1 MPGLLSGGKP
11 LKGTTGSNSIFI
23 NLEGAQPSLGI
34 TPSTQTGFTLVT
46 GANGIAGQLGFTS
59 TLGFISFQN
68 GVVQRTTSGT
78 NLVLQSNGTGT
89 VRLSGNVE
97 IDSQLI
103 FATNAQFTN
112 LRSTNSTITN
122 LTVTGA
128 INFTS
133 ATNTATFAGDVRMQ
147 QDLRVDEQFS
157 VLGNVSLSPQGG
169 VVDIRPLS
177 GGSVLIRPGD
187 TGRMD
192 NMNIGDIVPANGRFV
207 NLTATSFTVEQ
218 FTVENQNV
226 NTGTFNFIRV
236 LSTGSDSLT
245 TVGGVQIGGVLSATS
260 VLDSGTRVIS
270 RVIAGTGLSGGG
282 NGPSV
287 TLNNT
292 GVLSAIAGTDI
303 SVNTATGNVTISNTS
318 TLDSVTSRGSTTT
331 NAIYAGQLYDN
342 GVRVISN
349 ISVGSGIAVNTS
361 TGPTVVLTNTGVLS
375 LIAGTD
381 TRVSSATGNVT
392 VWNAST
398 LQSVTDRG
406 STTTNRIR
414 IANGFSQVGTGTS
427 IDGGTWTNAVFV
439 VDGDAGVGGNLY
451 IQGDFYAS
459 GKAVLTTSTLGGSLN
474 QGQDITIT
482 TNTATGEITW
492 DNVSTLQSVT
502 GRGNTTTN
510 RVLFLNTSNSTS
522 TTTGAI
528 TVAGGVG
535 VAKDVYVGQAI
546 YAQDGGSP
554 AYNYKVYTPQVTV
567 STSTPVG
574 SRIGDFWIDP
584 SIGVEYQYVPNGTQ
598 TVWIQ
603 FIGF

>member
-1 MPGLLSGGKP
+1 MPGLLSGGKA

-23 NLEGAQPSLGI
+23 TLEGAQPSLGL

-46 GANGIAGQLGFTS
+46 GPNGQLGFTS
-59 TLGFISFQN
+59 TLGLISFRD

-97 IDSQLI
+97 IDSQFI
-103 FATNAQFTN
+103 FATNAEFTN

-133 ATNTATFAGDVRMQ
+133 ATNTATFAGDVRLL
-147 QDLRVDEQFS
+147 QDLRIDQQLN
-157 VLGNVSLSPQGG
+157 VLGNVSLSPEGG
-169 VVDIRPLS
+169 IVDIRPLA
-177 GGSVLIRPGD
+177 GGSVLIGPSD

-192 NMNIGDIVPANGRFV
+192 NMNIGDITPANGRFIE
-207 NLTATSFTVEQ
+207 LTATNFTVEQ

-226 NTGTFNFIRV
+226 NTGTFNFIRI
-236 LSTGSDSLT
+236 LSTASDSLT
-245 TVGGVQIGGVLSATS
+245 AVGGIQVGGVMSATN
-260 VLDSGTRVIS
+260 VLDSGIRVIS
-270 RVIAGTGLSGGG
+270 RVNAGTGLSV
-282 NGPSV
+282 NTSTGP
-287 TLNNT
+287 TITITNE
-292 GVLSAIAGTDI
+292 GVLSVLAGTDI
-303 SVNTATGNVTISNTS
+303 SVNTTTGNVTVSSIS
-318 TLDSVTSRGSTTT
+318 TLDSVTDRGNSTT
-331 NAIYAGQLYDN
+331 NAIYAGELYDS
-342 GVRVISN
+342 GTRVISN
-349 ISVGSGIAVNTS
+349 ISVGSGIAINTS
-361 TGPTVVLTNTGVLS
+361 TGPSVVLTNTGVLS
-375 LIAGTD
+375 VIGGTD
-381 TRVSSATGNVT
+381 ITVSTATGDVT
-392 VWNAST
+392 VNNQST
-398 LQSVTDRG
+398 LQSVTNRG
-406 STTTNRIR
+406 STTTNFMR
-414 IANGFSQVGTGTS
+414 IANGYSQVGTGTS
-427 IDGGTWTNAVFV
+427 LSGGTWTGAVFV
-439 VDGDAGVGGNLY
+439 VDGDGGFGGNLY

-474 QGQDITIT
+474 QGADILIT

-492 DNVSTLQSVT
+492 SNISTLQSVT

-510 RVLFLNTSNSTS
+510 QVLFLNTSNSTS

-528 TVAGGVG
+528 TVVGGVG
-535 VAKDVYVGQAI
+535 VAKDVYVGQAV

-554 AYNYKVYTPQVTV
+554 AYNYKLYTPQVTV

>member
-11 LKGTTGSNSIFI
+11 LKGTAGSGSIFI

-59 TLGFISFQN
+59 TLGFISFRD

-89 VRLSGNVE
+89 VRLAGNVE

-103 FATNAQFTN
+103 FATNAEFTN

-122 LTVTGA
+122 LTVLGA

-133 ATNTATFAGDVRMQ
+133 ATNTATFAGDVRML

-207 NLTATSFTVEQ
+207 NLTATNFTVEQ
-218 FTVENQNV
+218 FSVENQNV

-245 TVGGVQIGGVLSATS
+245 TLGGIQIAGVMSATV

-270 RVIAGTGLSGGG
+270 QVVAGTGLSGGG

-331 NAIYAGQLYDN
+331 NAIYAGELYDN
-342 GVRVISN
+342 GTRVISN
-349 ISVGSGIAVNTS
+349 ISVGGGIAVNTS
-361 TGPTVVLTNTGVLS
+361 TGPSVVLTNTGVLS
-375 LIAGTD
+375 VIGGTD
-381 TRVSSATGNVT
+381 ISVSTSTGDVT
-392 VWNAST
+392 VTNQST
-398 LQSVTDRG
+398 LQSVTNRG
-406 STTTNRIR
+406 STTTNFVR

-427 IDGGTWTNAVFV
+427 LEGGTWTGAVFV
-439 VDGDAGVGGNLY
+439 VDGDGGFGGNLY

-535 VAKDVYVGQAI
+535 VAKDVYVGQAV

-554 AYNYKVYTPQVTV
+554 AYNYKLYTPQVTV
-567 STSTPVG
+567 STSSPV
-574 SRIGDFWIDP
+574 SARIGDFWIDP

>member
-1 MPGLLSGGKP
+1 MPGLLSGGRP
-11 LKGTTGSNSIFI
+11 LRGTSGSGSIFI
-23 NLEGAQPSLGI
+23 QLEGAQPSLGI

-46 GANGIAGQLGFTS
+46 GPTGQLGFTS
-59 TLGFISFQN
+59 TLGLISFNN

-78 NLVLQSNGTGT
+78 DLVLQSSGTGT

-103 FATNAQFTN
+103 FATNAEFTN
-112 LRSTNSTITN
+112 LRATNSTITN
-122 LTVTGA
+122 LTVLGA

-133 ATNTATFAGDVRMQ
+133 ATNTATFAGDVRML

-169 VVDIRPLS
+169 IVDIRPLS

-207 NLTATSFTVEQ
+207 ALTATNFTVEQ

-245 TVGGVQIGGVLSATS
+245 TVGGVQVGGVLSATS
-260 VLDSGTRVIS
+260 VLDNGTRVIS
-270 RVIAGTGLSGGG
+270 QVVAGTGLSGGG
-282 NGPSV
+282 VGPTV

-331 NAIYAGQLYDN
+331 NAIYAGELYDS
-342 GVRVISN
+342 GTRVISN
-349 ISVGSGIAVNTS
+349 ISVGAGLSINTS
-361 TGPTVVLTNTGVLS
+361 TGPAVTLSNTGVTS
-375 LIAGTD
+375 LTAGTD
-381 TRVSSATGNVT
+381 TRVSTSTGAVT

-414 IANGFSQVGTGTS
+414 IANGFSQIGTGSNTV
-427 IDGGTWTNAVFV
+427 GGTWTDAVFV
-439 VDGDAGVGGNLY
+439 VDGDAGIGGNLY
-451 IQGDFYAS
+451 INGDFYAA
-459 GKAVLTTSTLGGSLN
+459 GKSVLTTSSIGGTILGGD
-474 QGQDITIT
+474 DIVVI
-482 TNTATGEITW
+482 TNTSTGEITF
-492 DNVSTLQSVT
+492 NNISTLQSVT

-510 RVLFLNTSNSTS
+510 QVLFLNTSNSTS

>member
-1 MPGLLSGGKP
+1 MPGLLSGGRP

-23 NLEGAQPSLGI
+23 TLEGAQPSLGL

-46 GANGIAGQLGFTS
+46 GATGQLGFTS
-59 TLGFISFQN
+59 TLGFISFNN
-68 GVVQRTTSGT
+68 GIVQRTTSGT

-133 ATNTATFAGDVRMQ
+133 ATNTATFAGDVRML

-169 VVDIRPLS
+169 IVDIRPLS

-207 NLTATSFTVEQ
+207 SLTATNFTVEQ

-270 RVIAGTGLSGGG
+270 QVVAGTGLSGGG

>member
-1 MPGLLSGGKP
+1 MPGLLSGGKA

-23 NLEGAQPSLGI
+23 TLEGAQPSLGL

-59 TLGFISFQN
+59 TLGFISFNN
-68 GVVQRTTSGT
+68 GIVQRTTSGT

-169 VVDIRPLS
+169 IVDIRPLS

-207 NLTATSFTVEQ
+207 ALTATTFTVDQ

-245 TVGGVQIGGVLSATS
+245 TVGGIQVGGVMSATV

-282 NGPSV
+282 NGPTV

-361 TGPTVVLTNTGVLS
+361 TGPSVVLTNTGVLS

-427 IDGGTWTNAVFV
+427 LDGGTWTNAVFI

-451 IQGDFYAS
+451 IQGDFYAA

-482 TNTATGEITW
+482 TNTSTGEITW

-510 RVLFLNTSNSTS
+510 RVLFLNTANSTS

-535 VAKDVYVGQAI
+535 IAKDVYVGQAI

-584 SIGVEYQYVPNGTQ
+584 SIGIEYQYVPNGTQ

>member
-23 NLEGAQPSLGI
+23 TLEGAQPSLGL
-34 TPSTQTGFTLVT
+34 TPSTGTGFTLVT
-46 GANGIAGQLGFTS
+46 GANGQLGFTS
-59 TLGFISFQN
+59 TLGFISFKD
-68 GVVQRTTSGT
+68 GVVQRITSGT
-78 NLVLQSNGTGT
+78 DLVLQSNGTGT

-122 LTVTGA
+122 LTVTGLA
-128 INFTS
+128 NFTS
-133 ATNTATFAGDVRMQ
+133 ATSTATFAGGVQIAKNVRIDQ
-147 QDLRVDEQFS
+147 QLN
-157 VLGNVSLSPQGG
+157 VLGNVSLSPEGG
-169 VVDIRPLS
+169 LVDIRPIA
-177 GGSVLIRPGD
+177 GGSVQIGPSD

-192 NMNIGDIVPANGRFV
+192 NMNIGDLAPANGRFV
-207 NLTATSFTVEQ
+207 NLTTTNLTVESFSVEAASFT
-218 FTVENQNV
+218 
-226 NTGTFNFIRV
+226 TGTFQFVRI
-236 LSTGSDSLT
+236 LSTETDALT
-245 TVGGVQIGGVLSATS
+245 VAGGAVVTGTIYGGAIY
-260 VLDSGTRVIS
+260 DSGTRVIS
-270 RVIAGTGLSGGG
+270 QVNAGPGLSGGG
-282 NGPSV
+282 TGPLV

-292 GVLSAIAGTDI
+292 GVLSAIGGADI
-303 SVNTATGNVTISNTS
+303 TVNTATGNVTISNTS
-318 TLDSVTSRGSTTT
+318 TLQSVTDRGNTTT
-331 NAIYAGQLYDN
+331 NAIYAGELYDS
-342 GVRVISN
+342 GTRVISN
-349 ISVGSGIAVNTS
+349 ISVGGGLSINTS
-361 TGPTVVLTNTGVLS
+361 TGPSVLLTNTGVLS

-381 TRVSSATGNVT
+381 TSVSASTGNIT
-392 VWNAST
+392 VWNTST
-398 LQSVTDRG
+398 LQTVTDRG
-406 STTTNRIR
+406 WTTTNYMH

-427 IDGGTWTNAVFV
+427 LPGGTWTNAVFK

-451 IQGDFYAS
+451 IQGDFYAA

-535 VAKDVYVGQAI
+535 IATDVHVGGAI

>member
-1 MPGLLSGGKP
+1 MPGLLSGGKA

-23 NLEGAQPSLGI
+23 TLEGAQPSLGL

-59 TLGFISFQN
+59 TLGFISFNN
-68 GVVQRTTSGT
+68 GIVQRTTSGT

-157 VLGNVSLSPQGG
+157 VLGNVSLSPEGG
-169 VVDIRPLS
+169 IVDIRPLS

-207 NLTATSFTVEQ
+207 SLTATNFTVEQ

-226 NTGTFNFIRV
+226 NTGTFNFIRI

-245 TVGGVQIGGVLSATS
+245 AVGGIQVGGVMSATV

-282 NGPSV
+282 NGPTV

-361 TGPTVVLTNTGVLS
+361 TGPSVVLTNTGVLS

-427 IDGGTWTNAVFV
+427 LDGGTWTNAVFI

-451 IQGDFYAS
+451 IQGDFYAA

-482 TNTATGEITW
+482 TNTSTGEITW

-510 RVLFLNTSNSTS
+510 RVLFLNTANSTS
-522 TTTGAI
+522 STTGAI

-535 VAKDVYVGQAI
+535 IAKDVYVGQAI

-584 SIGVEYQYVPNGTQ
+584 SIGIEYQYVPNGTQ

>member
-1 MPGLLSGGKP
+1 MPGLLSGGRP
-11 LKGTTGSNSIFI
+11 LRGTTGAGSIFI
-23 NLEGAQPSLGI
+23 NLEGAQPSLGL

-46 GANGIAGQLGFTS
+46 GANGVAGQLGFTS
-59 TLGFISFQN
+59 TLGFISFRD

-89 VRLSGNVE
+89 VRLAGNVE

-103 FATNAQFTN
+103 FATNAEFTN

-122 LTVTGA
+122 LTVLGA

-133 ATNTATFAGDVRMQ
+133 ATNTATFAGDVRISK
-147 QDLRVDEQFS
+147 DLRVDQQLN

-207 NLTATSFTVEQ
+207 NLTATNFTVEQ
-218 FTVENQNV
+218 FSVENQNV
-226 NTGTFNFIRV
+226 NTGTFNFIRI

-245 TVGGVQIGGVLSATS
+245 TLGGIQVAGVMSATS

-282 NGPSV
+282 NGPTV

-303 SVNTATGNVTISNTS
+303 SVNTSTGNVTISNTS
-318 TLDSVTSRGSTTT
+318 TLDSVTARGNTTT
-331 NAIYAGQLYDN
+331 NAIYAGELYDN
-342 GVRVISN
+342 GTRVISN
-349 ISVGSGIAVNTS
+349 ISVGGGLSINTS
-361 TGPTVVLTNTGVLS
+361 TGPLVTLSNTGVTS
-375 LIAGTD
+375 LTAGTD
-381 TRVSSATGNVT
+381 TRVSTSTGAVT

-398 LQSVTDRG
+398 LQSVTNRG
-406 STTTNRIR
+406 STTTNFVR

-427 IDGGTWTNAVFV
+427 LEGGTWTGAVFV
-439 VDGDAGVGGNLY
+439 VDGDGGFGGNLY

-535 VAKDVYVGQAI
+535 VAKDVYVGQAV

-554 AYNYKVYTPQVTV
+554 AYNYKLYTPQVTV
-567 STSTPVG
+567 STSSPV
-574 SRIGDFWIDP
+574 SARIGDFWIDP

>member
-1 MPGLLSGGKP
+1 MPGLLSGGKA

-23 NLEGAQPSLGI
+23 TLEGAQPSLGL
-34 TPSTQTGFTLVT
+34 TPSTATGFTLVT
-46 GANGIAGQLGFTS
+46 GANGQIGFTS
-59 TLGFISFQN
+59 TLGLISFIN

-89 VRLSGNVE
+89 VQLNGNVLFNGQ
-97 IDSQLI
+97 SLQAAVSSL
-103 FATNAQFTN
+103 TN
-112 LRSTNSTITN
+112 LVSQNLTVTN

-133 ATNTATFAGDVRMQ
+133 ATNTATFAGDVRML

-192 NMNIGDIVPANGRFV
+192 NMNIGDLVPANGRFV
-207 NLTATSFTVEQ
+207 ALTATSFTVEQ

-282 NGPSV
+282 NGPTV

-292 GVLSAIAGTDI
+292 GVLSAIAGADI

-331 NAIYAGQLYDN
+331 NAIYAGELYDN
-342 GVRVISN
+342 GTRVISN
-349 ISVGSGIAVNTS
+349 ISVGGGIAVNTA
-361 TGPTVVLTNTGVLS
+361 TGPSVLLTNTGVLS
-375 LIAGTD
+375 VIGGTD
-381 TRVSSATGNVT
+381 ISVSTSTGNVT
-392 VWNAST
+392 VTNQST
-398 LQSVTDRG
+398 LQSVTNRG
-406 STTTNRIR
+406 STTTNFMR

-427 IDGGTWTNAVFV
+427 LDGGTWTGAVFV
-439 VDGDAGVGGNLY
+439 VDGDGGFGGNLY

-482 TNTATGEITW
+482 TNTSTGEITW

-528 TVAGGVG
+528 TVAGGIG
-535 VAKDVYVGQAI
+535 VDKDVYVGQAI

-584 SIGVEYQYVPNGTQ
+584 SIGIEYQYVPNGTQ

>member
-1 MPGLLSGGKP
+1 MPGLLSGGRP
-11 LKGTTGSNSIFI
+11 LKGTAGSGSIFI
-23 NLEGAQPSLGI
+23 NLEGAQPSLGL

-46 GANGIAGQLGFTS
+46 GANGVAGQLGFTS
-59 TLGFISFQN
+59 TLGFISFRD

-78 NLVLQSNGTGT
+78 DLVLQSNGTGT

-122 LTVTGA
+122 LTVLGA

-133 ATNTATFAGDVRMQ
+133 ATNTATFAGDVRML

-157 VLGNVSLSPQGG
+157 VLGNVSLSPEGG
-169 VVDIRPLS
+169 IVDIRPVS

-192 NMNIGDIVPANGRFV
+192 NMNIGDLVPANGRFV

-236 LSTGSDSLT
+236 LSTASDSLT
-245 TVGGVQIGGVLSATS
+245 TVGGVQVGGVLSATS

-270 RVIAGTGLSGGG
+270 QVVAGTGLSGGG
-282 NGPSV
+282 NGPTV

-303 SVNTATGNVTISNTS
+303 SVNTSTGNVTISSTS

-331 NAIYAGQLYDN
+331 NAIYAGELYDN
-342 GVRVISN
+342 GTRVISN
-349 ISVGSGIAVNTS
+349 ISVGGGIAVNTA
-361 TGPTVVLTNTGVLS
+361 TGPSVVLTNTGVLS
-375 LIAGTD
+375 VIGGTD
-381 TRVSSATGNVT
+381 ISVSTSTGNVT
-392 VWNAST
+392 VNNQST
-398 LQSVTDRG
+398 LQSVTNRG
-406 STTTNRIR
+406 STTTNFMR

-427 IDGGTWTNAVFV
+427 LEGGTWTGAVFV
-439 VDGDAGVGGNLY
+439 VDGDGGFGGNLY

-546 YAQDGGSP
+546 YALDGGSP

>member
-1 MPGLLSGGKP
+1 MPGLLSGGRP
-11 LKGTTGSNSIFI
+11 LRGTTGAGSIFI
-23 NLEGAQPSLGI
+23 NLEGAQPSLGL

-46 GANGIAGQLGFTS
+46 GANGVAGQLGFTS
-59 TLGFISFQN
+59 TLGFISFRD

-89 VRLSGNVE
+89 VRLAGNVE

-103 FATNAQFTN
+103 FATNAEFTN

-122 LTVTGA
+122 LTVLGA

-133 ATNTATFAGDVRMQ
+133 ATNTATFAGDVRISK
-147 QDLRVDEQFS
+147 DLRVDQQLN

-207 NLTATSFTVEQ
+207 NLTATNFTVEQ
-218 FTVENQNV
+218 FSVENQNV
-226 NTGTFNFIRV
+226 NTGTFNFIRI

-245 TVGGVQIGGVLSATS
+245 TLGGIQVAGVMSATS

-282 NGPSV
+282 NGPTV

-303 SVNTATGNVTISNTS
+303 SVNTSTGNVTISNTS
-318 TLDSVTSRGSTTT
+318 TLQSVTDRGSTTT

-349 ISVGSGIAVNTS
+349 ISVGSGIAVNTA
-361 TGPTVVLTNTGVLS
+361 TGPSVVLTNTGVLS
-375 LIAGTD
+375 LTAGTD
-381 TRVSSATGNVT
+381 TRVSTTTGNVT

-510 RVLFLNTSNSTS
+510 RILFLNTSNSTS

-535 VAKDVYVGQAI
+535 VAKDVYVGQAV

-554 AYNYKVYTPQVTV
+554 AYNYKLYTPQVTV
-567 STSTPVG
+567 STSSPV
-574 SRIGDFWIDP
+574 SARIGDFWIDP